1 MIVQPLTGVA
11 RRGLDAWWPASADDV
26 LLLLEEAPL
35 VRVRACSLE
44 VAEALSR
51 YSFRDKPTWTLL
63 FDLLRSKEEL
73 WSEMKRKSCRQDIT
87 KASRRQT
94 VILRNE
100 ETERSFCLVNEH
112 IARKGYRG
120 PLSRREWEGLLAHG
134 DVFSLWVDNLPV
146 ATHALLVDGSGL
158 RVRTVFGGEVDPGLP
173 SLGGLVGSF
182 NRALH
187 WHEMNHYKQEGFRTY
202 DFGGLVLDETSPLHP
217 IDLFKRSFGGT
228 PVPERS
234 LWLCRGQFKRRLLQT
249 LARPQAVRRS
259 LDQVAR
265 TAGRLGRP
273 ARVED
278 PSLPTR

>member
-11 RRGLDAWWPASADDV
+11 RRGLDVWWPASADDV
-26 LLLLEEAPL
+26 LPLLEEAPL
-35 VRVRACSLE
+35 VRVRACSVE

-63 FDLLRSKEEL
+63 FDRLRPKEEL

-120 PLSRREWEGLLAHG
+120 PLSRQEWEGVLAHG
-134 DVFSLWVDNLPV
+134 DVFSLWVDDLPV
-146 ATHALLVDGSGL
+146 TTHALLVDSSSL

-173 SLGGLVGSF
+173 TLGGLVGAF

-187 WHEMNHYKQEGFRTY
+187 WHEMNHYKHHGVHHY
-202 DFGGLVLDETSPLHP
+202 DFGGLVLDQASPFYD
-217 IDLFKRSFGGT
+217 ITRFKLSFGGE
-228 PVPERS
+228 PVSENVLQ
-234 LWLCRGQFKRRLLQT
+234 LWRGATGRRLLRE
-249 LARPQAVRRS
+249 LAARDGARQAFHSLVQVGGQFRPRS
-259 LDQVAR
+259 LGAQ
-265 TAGRLGRP
+265 GH
-273 ARVED
+273 
-278 PSLPTR
+278 